1 MGRSNFQGAWAD
13 FPPRVERAIRAD
25 RGGRR
30 PEARPQTITGRTP
43 MIDRRKFTTLLAGS
57 VAAPILPSGAS
68 SAQSAAGTVL
78 YSSVGGEL
86 TLYSMDVDNA
96 ALTKQGTVTVPAN
109 IQYAWRHPTK
119 AFFYVVSSGGGPGV
133 PSNIN
138 FAHAFRID
146 RASGALAQHGEPQ
159 NLPSRPIHTSVDMA
173 GEFLLTAY
181 NDPSSLTVHR
191 INADG
196 TVGERVNQPQPLDT
210 GKYAHQIRTTPDNQQ
225 VIMVTRGNNAPGDN
239 PVNPGSLKTYSFSNG
254 MLTQLGA
261 IQPGDGM
268 QFGPRHLDFH
278 PTQPWVY
285 VSIESQNKLYV
296 YHRDLE
302 IGLSRD
308 PIFVKETLADP
319 NTRFRQSVGTLHVHP
334 NGRFVYVANR
344 ASATV
349 DFEGKKVFAGGEN
362 SIAVFS
368 INQTTGEPTL
378 IQNVDGHGI
387 QLRTFAIDPSG
398 RMLVAASIMPLPVRD
413 GGAVKTVTAGISV
426 MRVGGDGKL
435 EFVRK

>member
-1 MGRSNFQGAWAD
+1 
-13 FPPRVERAIRAD
+13 
-25 RGGRR
+25 
-30 PEARPQTITGRTP
+30 
-43 MIDRRKFTTLLAGS
+43 MIDRRTFTTLLAGS
-57 VAAPILPSGAS
+57 VAAPSLSSGAAR
-68 SAQSAAGTVL
+68 AQGAKGKTVF
-78 YSSVGGEL
+78 YSSVGGDL
-86 TLYSMDVDNA
+86 TLYGMDVDNA
-96 ALTKQGTVTVPAN
+96 TLTKQGTVTVPAN
-109 IQYAWRHPTK
+109 IQYAWPHPSK
-119 AFFYVVSSGGGPGV
+119 PFFYVASSLGGPGV
-133 PSNIN
+133 SSNTN
-138 FAHAFRID
+138 FAHAFRMD
-146 RASGALAQHGEPQ
+146 QATGALTQHGQPQ

-173 GEFLLTAY
+173 GEYLLTAY

-196 TVGERVNQPQPLDT
+196 TVGERVNQPNPLDT

-239 PVNPGSLKTYSFSNG
+239 PVNPGSLKTYGFKNG
-254 MLTQLGA
+254 VLTQLGA

-296 YHRDLE
+296 YKRDPAT
-302 IGLSRD
+302 GLSRD
-308 PIFVKETLADP
+308 PAFIKETLADP
-319 NTRFRQSVGTLHVHP
+319 KAPARQSVGTVHVHP
-334 NGRFVYVANR
+334 NGRFVYVINR

-362 SIAVFS
+362 SVAVFS
-368 INQTTGEPTL
+368 INPTTGEPTL

-387 QLRTFAIDPSG
+387 QLRTFAVDPSG
-398 RMLVAASIMPLPVRD
+398 RMLVAASITPLPVRE
-413 GGAVKTVTAGISV
+413 GGTVKTLTAGISV

-435 EFVRK
+435 EFVRKYDVDVGSKQQFWSGMVTLA